1 MTDPYAVLGVSP
13 NASDEEITKAYRKL
27 AKKYHPDLNQGNVE
41 AAKKM
46 SEINAAYDMI
56 KNGYKSGPYGYG
68 SSQGYSGYSGSTGG
82 YQNYGRGYTYSNYNT
97 QSRTDT
103 PELLRVKTMILNKQ
117 YFEALSELNSINTRN
132 ARWFYY
138 CALAYQGLG
147 HSQSALNN
155 ARQAVIM
162 DPLNIEYIQLLTRL
176 QYGSESYTRQVF
188 PVGRFF
194 RYAWIGFMILLMLYA
209 LPIIML
215 QLRGC

>member
-68 SSQGYSGYSGSTGG
+68 SSQDYSGYSGSTGG

-103 PELLRVKTMILNKQ
+103 PELLRVRTMILNKQ

-188 PVGRFF
+188 PVGRFI
-194 RYAWIGFMILLMLYA
+194 RYAWLGFMILLMLYA

-215 QLRGC
+215 QIRSC